1 MAKRASKRI
10 AKKAAKKT
18 TRRKTVKVAIIGA
31 GGRAVAAHYP
41 SLRDME
47 DVKIVGVSELNETRL
62 QKVGEQFGVKGLYT
76 NYVEMIEKEKPD
88 VVYAIMPPHHM
99 YDVCATV
106 IQMGCHLMIEKP
118 PFVTSEQTRQ
128 MAILAR
134 DNKVLTGVTFQRRFA
149 PVIRTGKQICEKKGP
164 VHSAVSTFYK
174 CGVGGAPYY
183 RGAIDILACDAIHAV
198 DTLRYLC
205 GGEVESVASDVRRLD
220 AEHCNVHQ
228 ALIKFSSGA
237 TGVLL
242 TNWMTGRRMFTVEI
256 HSPGISVFGDPE
268 EGGKVYADG
277 QVDAVQELDP
287 FAMTKSD
294 AEHVAYG
301 AYATNRHLIDCV
313 KQGKQ
318 PETNFSDALKSMELV
333 DAIYQSQI

>member
-1 MAKRASKRI
+1 MAKRTI
-10 AKKAAKKT
+10 KKAAKKT
-18 TRRKTVKVAIIGA
+18 GRGKTVKVAMIGA
-31 GGRAVAAHYP
+31 GGRAVQAHYP
-41 SLRDME
+41 SLQDMK

-62 QKVGEQFGVKGLYT
+62 KSVGEKFGITGLYT

-99 YDVCATV
+99 FDVCATV
-106 IQMGCHLMIEKP
+106 MQMKCHLMIEKP
-118 PFVTSEQTRQ
+118 PAVTTEQTRQ

-149 PVIRTGKQICEKKGP
+149 PVIRTGKEICEKKGP

-174 CGVGGAPYY
+174 CAVGGAPYY
-183 RGAIDILACDAIHAV
+183 RGAIDILTCDAIHAV

-205 GGEVESVASDVRRLD
+205 GGEVVSVASDIRRLD

-228 ALIKFSSGA
+228 ALVKFSSGA

-268 EGGKVYADG
+268 EGGRVFADG
-277 QVDAVQELDP
+277 KVDAVQELDP
-287 FAMTKSD
+287 FAMTKSQD
-294 AEHVAYG
+294 EHVAYG
-301 AYATNRHLIDCV
+301 AYAVNRHLIDCV
-313 KQGKQ
+313 KSGKQ
-318 PETNFSDALKSMELV
+318 PETNFDDAVKTMELV
-333 DAIYQSQI
+333 DAIYASQI